1 MLPEFAKLWAT
12 AVDAGAP
19 ETSKRTAARL
29 WLAAYAVG
37 VVSAVVVAVWTAYF
51 AIYPP
56 RSGTVLT
63 PAKVTANSDSSAG
76 QSSAQ
81 AVDIAAPLATVCS
94 EITNVASG
102 YDLSDPSQHS
112 AARAAL
118 EKVIARFPHS
128 EQSVLASAEWKH
140 LDAQWISGN
149 PSAALSQLTAALECK

>member
-29 WLAAYAVG
+29 WLAAYAV
-37 VVSAVVVAVWTAYF
+37 VSAVAAAVWGAYNI
-51 AIYPP
+51 AINTP
-56 RSGTVLT
+56 RSGTVLS
-63 PAKVTANSDSSAG
+63 PAKVTANSESSAG

-81 AVDIAAPLATVCS
+81 AVDLAAPLTTVCS
-94 EITNVASG
+94 EITRVASG
-102 YDLSDPSQHS
+102 YDLSDPSQHL

-128 EQSVLASAEWKH
+128 EQSVLASAERKH

-149 PSAALSQLTAALECK
+149 PSAALSQFIAALGCK